1 MSIAIR
7 ATNSKGLRVIN
18 CKFQGFETDIELNNV
33 EDFISQG
40 NTFSKDDPS
49 YLLEELVNSIGASS
63 LSPSDKKKL
72 FQEILSFLSMGA
84 SNTTLKTGLIDKVAH
99 YVGQKA
105 VDYFIQLTAAVTA
118 GLVLKSVR

>member
-1 MSIAIR
+1 MSIAIK
-7 ATNSKGLRVIN
+7 ATNSKGLRVVN

-49 YLLEELVNSIGASS
+49 YLLEELVNSIGVSS

-72 FQEILSFLSMGA
+72 FQEILGFLSMGA
-84 SNTTLKTGLIDKVAH
+84 SDTTLKRGLVDKVTR

-118 GLVLKSVR
+118 GLVLKSVK